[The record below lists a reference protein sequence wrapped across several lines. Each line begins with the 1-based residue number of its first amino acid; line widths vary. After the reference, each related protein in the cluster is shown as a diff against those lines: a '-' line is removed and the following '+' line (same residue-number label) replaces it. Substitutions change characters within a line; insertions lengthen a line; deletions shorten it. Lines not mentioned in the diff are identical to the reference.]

1 MYREGPY
8 TKGILRKSANSVKCK
23 EIHDKLDDGEDCLD
37 DNIQTLVVGAVL
49 KVGRLKY
56 SGRLASRHFF
66 YKMTINLEL
75 MFSANL
81 FFHHCKMMFLI
92 SL

>member
-49 KVGRLKY
+49 KVGRYNY
-56 SGRLASRHFF
+56 SGRFGSRHLKKKWNKNYNSNTFW
-66 YKMTINLEL
+66 TDV
-75 MFSANL
+75 
-81 FFHHCKMMFLI
+81 
-92 SL
+92 

>member
-66 YKMTINLEL
+66 TR
-75 MFSANL
+75 
-81 FFHHCKMMFLI
+81 
-92 SL
+92 

>member
-49 KVGRLKY
+49 KVCIFKY
-56 SGRLASRHFF
+56 WWEVE
-66 YKMTINLEL
+66 K
-75 MFSANL
+75 
-81 FFHHCKMMFLI
+81 
-92 SL
+92 